1 MGSIGS
7 LRRLGAPP
15 HAVGGPLRS
24 GQVELLVIRHGLP
37 VRIDD
42 AGGPADPELSPEGR
56 EQARRLA
63 EWLRAEP
70 IDALYVS
77 PMRRALETAA
87 PLAEALG
94 LEATVDPELAEF
106 DRDQHFYIP
115 IEELKASGDE
125 RYQQAIRGEYDGE
138 VDAGTFRE
146 VVTVAVERAIEANPG
161 RTVALVCHGGV
172 INAWASHVLGLDAAL
187 FFLPDYTSV
196 SRFLA
201 SSQGHRSVVSL
212 NETGHLRGYEDAAS

>member
-1 MGSIGS
+1 M
-7 LRRLGAPP
+7 
-15 HAVGGPLRS
+15 
-24 GQVELLVIRHGLP
+24 ELLVIRHGLP

-42 AGGPADPELSPEGR
+42 AGGPADPELSAEGH
-56 EQARRLA
+56 EQARRLTA
-63 EWLRAEP
+63 WLRTEP
-70 IDALYVS
+70 IDAVYVS

-94 LEATVDPELAEF
+94 VEVVVDPELAEF

-138 VDAGTFRE
+138 VDPQTFRR

-161 RTVALVCHGGV
+161 RTVAVVCHGGV

-187 FFLPDYTSV
+187 FFLPQYTSV

-212 NETGHLRGYEDAAS
+212 NETGHLRA